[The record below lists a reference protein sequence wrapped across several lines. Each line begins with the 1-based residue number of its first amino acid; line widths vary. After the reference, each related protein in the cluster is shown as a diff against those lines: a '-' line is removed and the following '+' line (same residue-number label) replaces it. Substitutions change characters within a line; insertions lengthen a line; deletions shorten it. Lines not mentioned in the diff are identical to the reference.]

1 MEKKIENKA
10 IRQLYQSVLLL
21 KNEEQCERFFTDL
34 CTERELI
41 SISQR
46 LQVAKLLTIRKTY
59 NEIEIE
65 TGASTATISRVNRAL
80 KSGLEGYD
88 LVLQELIERD
98 MGEE

>member
-10 IRQLYQSVLLL
+10 IHQLYQSILLL
-21 KNEEQCERFFTDL
+21 KNEEQCERFFADL

-59 NEIEIE
+59 SEIEIE
-65 TGASTATISRVNRAL
+65 TGASTATISRVNRAIKNGL
-80 KSGLEGYD
+80 KGYD
-88 LVLQELIERD
+88 LVLQELIEKD
-98 MGEE
+98 MNG